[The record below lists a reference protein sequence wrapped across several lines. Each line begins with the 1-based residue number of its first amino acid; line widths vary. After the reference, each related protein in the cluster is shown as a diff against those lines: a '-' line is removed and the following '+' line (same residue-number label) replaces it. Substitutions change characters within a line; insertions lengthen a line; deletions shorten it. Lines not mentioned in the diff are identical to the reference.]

1 VRYSVPCGREKNAG
15 FFSLPQVVVMSASYT
30 LIVADQVRPP
40 KGGGPARSGV
50 PAAFEYEPGH
60 SERQVTGSV
69 EVGPDSRWLATLAVP
84 MTGDQSV
91 LVTLEREGP
100 VPAGAPAVHE
110 VMLVIPAGEADA
122 VLTLLRGLVVHARRD
137 RVLVGRKYP

>member
-1 VRYSVPCGREKNAG
+1 
-15 FFSLPQVVVMSASYT
+15 MSASYT

-40 KGGGPARSGV
+40 KGGGTAGV

-69 EVGPDSRWLATLAVP
+69 EVGPDSRWRATLAVA

-91 LVTLEREGP
+91 LLTLEREGL
-100 VPAGAPAVHE
+100 VPAGAPAVSE
-110 VMLVIPAGEADA
+110 IALVIPAGEADA
-122 VLTLLRGLVVHARRD
+122 VITLLRGIFVHARRD
-137 RVLVGRKYP
+137 GVLVRRKRKYG

>member
-1 VRYSVPCGREKNAG
+1 
-15 FFSLPQVVVMSASYT
+15 MSASYT

-40 KGGGPARSGV
+40 KRGATAGPGV

-60 SERQVTGSV
+60 SVCQVTGSV

-91 LVTLEREGP
+91 LVTLEREGL
-100 VPAGAPAVHE
+100 VPAGAPATSE
-110 VMLVIPAGEADA
+110 VMLVIPVGEADA
-122 VLTLLRGLVVHARRD
+122 VITLLRGIIVHARRD
-137 RVLVGRKYP
+137 GVLMRRKRKYG

>member
-1 VRYSVPCGREKNAG
+1 
-15 FFSLPQVVVMSASYT
+15 MSASYT
-30 LIVADQVRPP
+30 LIVADQVRAP
-40 KGGGPARSGV
+40 KGAGTAGPGV
-50 PAAFEYEPGH
+50 PAALEYEPGH

-100 VPAGAPAVHE
+100 APSGAPAVSE
-110 VMLVIPAGEADA
+110 VMLVIPVGEADA
-122 VLTLLRGLVVHARRD
+122 VLTLLRGIVVQARRD
-137 RVLVGRKYP
+137 GVLVRRKYA